1 NRDVIEI
8 NIDDDLEGV
17 GDTHVIDIE
26 NEKITEPSI
35 VITDDTVSSFAYF
48 AGLLM
53 VSGMIFIVMK
63 RKKKEK

>member
-1 NRDVIEI
+1 M
-8 NIDDDLEGV
+8 
-17 GDTHVIDIE
+17 DIE